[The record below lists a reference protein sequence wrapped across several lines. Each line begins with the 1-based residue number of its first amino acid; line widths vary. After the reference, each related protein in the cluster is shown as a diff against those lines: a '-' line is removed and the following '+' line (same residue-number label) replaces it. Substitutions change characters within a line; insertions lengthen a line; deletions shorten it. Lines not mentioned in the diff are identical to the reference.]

1 MANLGWNIWRYA
13 VDTTEDI
20 LVRILDGAQE
30 SLVQWTSQ
38 QFLNAANLVAST
50 GLNYLWGTLTRN
62 QMQEQSGFITN
73 TVIPI
78 SVATITSDSTDP
90 QDYVSLP
97 TIEQSSTTRP
107 GWYDSDT
114 SEYGVVL
121 PSSGSPGIRQST
133 ANFWIVNNTDESI
146 ELSLIRPSEGTAEF
160 SGTVIDIRD

>member
-1 MANLGWNIWRYA
+1 MANIGWNIWRYA
-13 VDTTEDI
+13 VDATEDI
-20 LVRILDGAQE
+20 LVRILDNTQE
-30 SLVQWTSQ
+30 TLVQWTGQ

-62 QMQEQSGFITN
+62 FPQSVSGSIVN

-90 QDYVSLP
+90 QAYGMLP
-97 TIEQSSTTRP
+97 TISQSSSNMP

-114 SEYGVVL
+114 QEYGVVTPKDGT
-121 PSSGSPGIRQST
+121 PSIRQST
-133 ANFWIVNNTDESI
+133 ANFWIVNNTNQPI
-146 ELSLIRPSEGTAEF
+146 ELGLIRPSAGTAEF